1 MDPLTGSIVA
11 GAASGGAN
19 LLGTILTNEANRKEA
34 KNNRNFQSEMS
45 SSAHQREVA
54 DLRAAGLNPILS
66 ASGSGAS
73 TPSGAQATLENPGS
87 AISTGINTAMA
98 VRQSAAGLENVSADT
113 QNKKV
118 SNSLIAN
125 QSLSTAKDV
134 EQKSFQNKLLK
145 DTIGSQIKKLIA
157 EGKYAEA
164 NQVMGLVNSGAST
177 ANQLLN
183 PFKGIFDKSKTTI
196 DPKEQQLNKELKKH
210 FKVP

>member
-73 TPSGAQATLENPGS
+73 TPSGAQATLENPGNS
-87 AISTGINTAMA
+87 ISTGINTAMA
-98 VRQSAAGLENVSADT
+98 VKTTNAGLENTTADT
-113 QNKKV
+113 ANKRQT
-118 SNSLIAN
+118 NSLIAN
-125 QSLSTAKDV
+125 QALSTAKDV

-145 DTIGSQIKKLIA
+145 DTLGAQIKKAVA
-157 EGKYAEA
+157 EGNYAEA
-164 NQVMGLVNSGAST
+164 NQIMGLVNSGASS
-177 ANQLLN
+177 ANQLIN
-183 PFKGIFDKSKTTI
+183 PIKNLIPRK
-196 DPKEQQLNKELKKH
+196 
-210 FKVP
+210 